1 MLSYNRKRVQSLYE
15 VEFYYDKS
23 EKSQIVDFLDEL
35 QAKSKTSKADRINR
49 EKILAYIGALAR
61 FGTRIGKPYV
71 KHIDGE
77 IWELRPLGHRIFF
90 FYWKD
95 NKFVLLHHFI
105 KKTQKTPP
113 KEIAKAKS
121 NLKDFMERNDNV

>member
-1 MLSYNRKRVQSLYE
+1 MSKLYE
-15 VEFYYDKS
+15 VEFYYDRHGKS
-23 EKSQIVDFLDEL
+23 EIVDFLDDLKE
-35 QAKSKTSKADRINR
+35 KSETNKTARINR

-61 FGTRIGKPYV
+61 YGTRIGVPYV

-77 IWELRPLGHRIFF
+77 IWELRPLGNRIFF

-95 NKFVLLHHFI
+95 NRFVLLHHFI

-113 KEIAKAKS
+113 REIAKAQN
-121 NLKDFMERNDNV
+121 NLKDFKERNEEA